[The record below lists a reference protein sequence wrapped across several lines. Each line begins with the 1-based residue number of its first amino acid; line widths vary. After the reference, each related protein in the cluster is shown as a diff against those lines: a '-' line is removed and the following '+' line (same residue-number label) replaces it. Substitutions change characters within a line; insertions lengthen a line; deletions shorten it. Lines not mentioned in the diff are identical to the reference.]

1 MTAII
6 KHTEVFKMKESMVYS
21 AQNIFGG
28 FLANMLLTQCS
39 ENDPNQAEV
48 LLELQDTVD
57 DYMEQA

>member
-1 MTAII
+1 
-6 KHTEVFKMKESMVYS
+6 MKESMVYS

-28 FLANMLLTQCS
+28 FLANMLLIQCS